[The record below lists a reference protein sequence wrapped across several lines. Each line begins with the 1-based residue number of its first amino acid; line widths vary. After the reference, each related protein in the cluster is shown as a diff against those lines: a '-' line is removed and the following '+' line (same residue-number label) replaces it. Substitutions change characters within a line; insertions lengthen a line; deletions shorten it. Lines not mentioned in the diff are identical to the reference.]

1 MSATLERP
9 RYTILGG
16 PNGAGKSTTFARL
29 TAWGCR
35 SGAFLNPDEIAKEL
49 DGPEPARAV
58 AAGRETLRRSRAWMA
73 SRRSFVR
80 ESTLSS
86 REIVRSA
93 QTARDAGYR
102 VTLVFVG
109 LNTVAATKNRVRI
122 RSRSGGHAIPV
133 RDQERRFLRSFDNA
147 PRARVAAI
155 ADEAYFLDNVSGQP
169 RTAAVVHRG
178 IVLFRDTAS
187 AAWVERATA
196 GLVPVRPMWSRE
208 AVLAWVRRAEGMSDE
223 LREGAGSYE
232 AGVVASEAIG
242 GQSAAWSVTGAARW
256 RRVQMAATGARSRTR
271 GNYTTDRIL
280 CSGGRMSRCL

>member
-29 TAWGCR
+29 TEWGYR
-35 SGAFLNPDEIAKEL
+35 SGAFLNPDEIAKGL
-49 DGPEPARAV
+49 DGLEAARAV
-58 AAGRETLRRSRAWMA
+58 AAGRETLRRSRTWMA

-93 QTARDAGYR
+93 QTAKDAGYR

-109 LNTVAATKNRVRI
+109 LNTVAATKNRVRV
-122 RSRSGGHAIPV
+122 RSRSGSHAIPV
-133 RDQERRFLRSFDNA
+133 RDQERRFLRSFYNA
-147 PRARVAAI
+147 PRVAAI

-196 GLVPVRPMWSRE
+196 GLVRARPMWTRE
-208 AVLAWVRRAEGMSDE
+208 AVLAWVRWAEGMSDE

-232 AGVVASEAIG
+232 EPSPRMEALDFVPR
-242 GQSAAWSVTGAARW
+242 ARTGRPGSSLPLRPALRRAHPPARP
-256 RRVQMAATGARSRTR
+256 RARSCSR
-271 GNYTTDRIL
+271 DRA
-280 CSGGRMSRCL
+280 R

>member
-16 PNGAGKSTTFARL
+16 PNGTGKSTAFARL
-29 TAWGCR
+29 TAWGYR

-86 REIVRSA
+86 HEIVRSA

-109 LNTVAATKNRVRI
+109 LNTVTATKNRVRI

-147 PRARVAAI
+147 PRVAAI

-169 RTAAVVHRG
+169 RTVVVVHRG

-196 GLVPVRPMWSRE
+196 GLVRAHPMGTRE
-208 AVLAWVRRAEGMSDE
+208 AVLAWVRTAEGMSDE

-232 AGVVASEAIG
+232 EPSPRMESLAFIPGPR
-242 GQSAAWSVTGAARW
+242 TGRPGPSLPLRPALRRAHPPARP
-256 RRVQMAATGARSRTR
+256 RARSCSR
-271 GNYTTDRIL
+271 GRA
-280 CSGGRMSRCL
+280 R

>member
-1 MSATLERP
+1 MSATSESP

-16 PNGAGKSTTFARL
+16 PNGAGKSTTFTRL
-29 TAWGCR
+29 TEWGYR

-49 DGPEPARAV
+49 DGPEPVRAV

-93 QTARDAGYR
+93 EAARDAGYR
-102 VTLVFVG
+102 VTLIFVG
-109 LNTVAATKNRVRI
+109 LNKLSVTKNRVRI

-147 PRARVAAI
+147 PRVAAV
-155 ADEAYFLDNVSGQP
+155 AGEAYFLDNVSEQP
-169 RTAAVVHRG
+169 RTVAVVRRG
-178 IVLFRDTAS
+178 ILLFRDTMT

-196 GLVPVRPMWSRE
+196 GLALGRPMWGRE
-208 AVLAWVRRAEGMSDE
+208 AMLEWVRRVEDMSDD
-223 LREGAGSYE
+223 LREGAGRYE
-232 AGVVASEAIG
+232 AGAAARAAIG
-242 GQSAAWSVTGAARW
+242 FGPAARS
-256 RRVQMAATGARSRTR
+256 VADTTR
-271 GNYTTDRIL
+271 
-280 CSGGRMSRCL
+280 

>member
-9 RYTILGG
+9 RCTILGG

-29 TAWGCR
+29 TEWGYR
-35 SGAFLNPDEIAKEL
+35 SGAFLNPDEIAKGL

-73 SRRSFVR
+73 NRMSFVR

-93 QTARDAGYR
+93 QAARDTGYQ
-102 VTLVFVG
+102 VTLIFVG
-109 LNTVAATKNRVRI
+109 LNTVCATKNRVRV
-122 RSRSGGHAIPV
+122 RTRSGGHAIPV

-147 PRARVAAI
+147 PRVAAI
-155 ADEAYFLDNVSGQP
+155 ADEAYFLDNVSERP
-169 RTAAVVHRG
+169 RTVAVVHG
-178 IVLFRDTAS
+178 GLVLFRDTTR

-196 GLVPVRPMWSRE
+196 GLAQARPMWSRD
-208 AVLAWVRRAEGMSDE
+208 AVLAWIRRAEGMSDE

-232 AGVVASEAIG
+232 AGAVAPAAIDVRL
-242 GQSAAWSVTGAARW
+242 AARGVTGA
-256 RRVQMAATGARSRTR
+256 TR
-271 GNYTTDRIL
+271 
-280 CSGGRMSRCL
+280 

>member
-29 TAWGCR
+29 TEWGYR
-35 SGAFLNPDEIAKEL
+35 SGAFLNPDEIAKGL
-49 DGPEPARAV
+49 DGPEAARAV

-147 PRARVAAI
+147 PRVAAI

-196 GLVPVRPMWSRE
+196 GLVPARSMWSRE

-223 LREGAGSYE
+223 LRERAGSYE
-232 AGVVASEAIG
+232 AGVVAPATIG
-242 GQSAAWSVTGAARW
+242 VRPAARAVTGAAR
-256 RRVQMAATGARSRTR
+256 
-271 GNYTTDRIL
+271 
-280 CSGGRMSRCL
+280 